1 MVTIRALGIVAVLV
15 LAGCSPVPPSL
26 IPHSTPTIAPQSTPA
41 PPTAFPS
48 PSAIPTPP
56 PTAPPSSA
64 GLTSA
69 SIHPES
75 VTFISP
81 DVGWVLGLSL
91 CDAKPCLRLAKT
103 VNAGLSWNWI
113 PGGDVPAL
121 STSSQWELRF
131 ADGDNGWISGP
142 ELYSTHD
149 AGRTWT
155 RIEFPGFDSPGS
167 TVGALEAGDGH
178 VYAEIPEATDPN
190 TYGPVV
196 LFESPVT
203 EDSWHAVSGVATGS
217 AGFAGNISLAQG
229 VFWVSLHP
237 AVVTAEGSQSLSTL
251 YRSSNG
257 VTWHREPQPCPSGSA
272 ASVAAA
278 TSLIDYVVCGGGLA
292 AGSQAKSLY
301 VSSNGGATY
310 RLMTDPPL
318 SGDFETV
325 AASPGT
331 VAVAA
336 SSGAT
341 YVFSS
346 FNGGVTWTTTASFG
360 DGGLGLSDLGFTT
373 AMQGV
378 VIHGQPQYPESLQL
392 LMTRDGG
399 HTWSAVPVYP
409 G

>member
-1 MVTIRALGIVAVLV
+1 M
-15 LAGCSPVPPSL
+15 
-26 IPHSTPTIAPQSTPA
+26 
-41 PPTAFPS
+41 
-48 PSAIPTPP
+48 
-56 PTAPPSSA
+56 
-64 GLTSA
+64 
-69 SIHPES
+69 
-75 VTFISP
+75 
-81 DVGWVLGLSL
+81 LGLSL
-91 CDAKPCLRLAKT
+91 CGAKPCLRLAKT
-103 VNAGLSWNWI
+103 VDAGLSWNWI
-113 PGGDVPAL
+113 PGGNVSAL
-121 STSSQWELRF
+121 STFGQWQLRF
-131 ADGDNGWISGP
+131 ADGDDGWISGP
-142 ELYSTHD
+142 QLYSTHD

-155 RIEFPGFDSPGS
+155 RIQFQGLDAPGS
-167 TVGALEAGDGH
+167 TVGALEAGDGR

-203 EDSWHAVSGVATGS
+203 DDSWHPVSGVATGW

-237 AVVTAEGSQSLSTL
+237 AVVTPEGSQALSTL

-257 VTWHREPQPCPSGSA
+257 LTWRSEPQPCPSDSVA
-272 ASVAAA
+272 TVAAA
-278 TSLIDYVVCGGGLA
+278 TSVIDYVVCSGGLA
-292 AGSQAKSLY
+292 AGSQEKSLY
-301 VSSNGGATY
+301 VSTNGGASY

-341 YVFSS
+341 FVYSS
-346 FNGGVTWTTTASFG
+346 FNGGLTWTTTATFG

-373 AMQGV
+373 PLQGV
-378 VIHGQPQYPESLQL
+378 VIHGQPPYPESLQL

-399 HTWSAVPVYP
+399 HTWGVVPVTP